1 MLDNAILDG
10 RIESEVGISVTA
22 KSSGKR
28 NGSIKGQI
36 GLDSLGFQYSQ
47 VQPRCRS
54 VPNSA
59 VLICHPG
66 ESRTTLAFSIPT
78 SNALTPAKPESVR
91 HIRAS
96 YVRHVVIES
105 LTGSHRWGDSLN
117 LYHGQALATQEREAK
132 LDSLSAKVWRVSA
145 APERIQRVKA
155 TQC

>member
-22 KSSGKR
+22 KSSGQTRKV
-28 NGSIKGQI
+28 NQGLI

-47 VQPRCRS
+47 AQPRCHLS
-54 VPNSA
+54 QNSA
-59 VLICHPG
+59 VLICHPE
-66 ESRTTLAFSIPT
+66 ESRTTQAFSIPT

-96 YVRHVVIES
+96 DVRHVVIES

-117 LYHGQALATQEREAK
+117 LYHGQVLETQEREAK